1 MNSQENLINS
11 KYHLSVVKR
20 MYENYKTYEDKRFIV
35 GIINELA
42 KSSSNMIKAYLIIE
56 KDYSSN
62 HLKNL
67 KIFSNKV
74 GPKYLNKK
82 IIENILK
89 SLEIQRAQKESPIE
103 FSKED
108 KIIFLINGKYKF
120 LTLKRLEEFINS
132 VEIGILK
139 LPKICRQI

>member
-20 MYENYKTYEDKRFIV
+20 MYENYKIYEDKRFIV

-108 KIIFLINGKYKF
+108 KIILLINGKYKF

>member
-74 GPKYLNKK
+74 GPKYLDKK

>member
-20 MYENYKTYEDKRFIV
+20 MYENYKIYEDKRFIV

-74 GPKYLNKK
+74 GPKYLDKK

>member
-1 MNSQENLINS
+1 
-11 KYHLSVVKR
+11 

-108 KIIFLINGKYKF
+108 KIILLINGKYKF

>member
-20 MYENYKTYEDKRFIV
+20 MYENYKIYEDKRFIV